1 MFEDL
6 GYNATN
12 QSIEGVRT
20 IIENATYLDAQVI
33 MDAAKDAGISPYHLA
48 SRIVQEQG
56 NGSQASS
63 TGSGT
68 YPGYEGYYNYLNIGA
83 SGSGEGNVITNALEY
98 AKSHGWTSPEIS
110 IRKGAEYLAK
120 NFIARGQST
129 LYLQKFD
136 VDNQEGSLYV
146 HQYMQNIMA
155 PASECSSIRKSYQQ
169 LGAFD
174 KNSNFKINFVIPVYR
189 NMPSTPCREP
199 QSSGEVI
206 MDDIVTEDVEI
217 TGDGVNV
224 RSEKSTS
231 SESIAKLNKGD
242 RVLRIEKANKEVNG
256 YKWDCIVL
264 SDGRKGY
271 ISSGYVKKI
280 DTITNCNETVE
291 LTGTGVYVRNGPGKD
306 KTTVITSLSRG
317 QTVTRIEKG
326 KYKNIDGYD
335 WDRIVLSDG
344 RSGYIASNYLA
355 VVETYTGDNLKQD
368 GENLVC
374 EPKVTVEN
382 IKKTY
387 PNATVKDAAGNVVTT
402 GNVGTGYVVTV
413 GTAQYTVVKLADA
426 NSDGIINSG
435 DLLRV
440 QKHLLKAI
448 SLDNTPNAI
457 AADANCDGIINSGD
471 LLKIQKYLLE
481 ETTIKI

>member
-1 MFEDL
+1 MK
-6 GYNATN
+6 
-12 QSIEGVRT
+12 T
-20 IIENATYLDAQVI
+20 IIKDATYLDAQMI
-33 MDAAKDAGISPYHLA
+33 MNAAKDAGISPYHLA

-56 NGSQASS
+56 NGQQASS

-68 YPGYEGYYNYLNIGA
+68 YPGYEGFYNYLNIGA
-83 SGSGEGNVITNALEY
+83 TGSGENNVITNALEY

-120 NFIARGQST
+120 NFIGRGQST

-136 VDNQEGSLYV
+136 VDNQEGSLYE

-155 PASECSSIRKSYQQ
+155 PASESSSIKKSYQQ

-368 GENLVC
+368 RENLVC

-387 PNATVKDAAGNVVTT
+387 PNATVKDAAGNAVTT

-413 GTAQYTVVKLADA
+413 GTTQYTVEKR
-426 NSDGIINSG
+426 G
-435 DLLRV
+435 DL
-440 QKHLLKAI
+440 
-448 SLDNTPNAI
+448 NG
-457 AADANCDGIINSGD
+457 DGVID
-471 LLKIQKYLLE
+471 V
-481 ETTIKI
+481 

>member
-1 MFEDL
+1 M
-6 GYNATN
+6 N
-12 QSIEGVRT
+12 
-20 IIENATYLDAQVI
+20 
-33 MDAAKDAGISPYHLA
+33 AAKDAGISPYHLA

-155 PASECSSIRKSYQQ
+155 PASECSSIKKSYQQ

-174 KNSNFKINFVIPVYR
+174 KNSNFKINFVILL
-189 NMPSTPCREP
+189 
-199 QSSGEVI
+199 EVLQGVAI
-206 MDDIVTEDVEI
+206 KKSQGKDVEI

-271 ISSGYVKKI
+271 ISSVF
-280 DTITNCNETVE
+280 V
-291 LTGTGVYVRNGPGKD
+291 
-306 KTTVITSLSRG
+306 
-317 QTVTRIEKG
+317 
-326 KYKNIDGYD
+326 
-335 WDRIVLSDG
+335 
-344 RSGYIASNYLA
+344 
-355 VVETYTGDNLKQD
+355 
-368 GENLVC
+368 
-374 EPKVTVEN
+374 
-382 IKKTY
+382 
-387 PNATVKDAAGNVVTT
+387 
-402 GNVGTGYVVTV
+402 
-413 GTAQYTVVKLADA
+413 
-426 NSDGIINSG
+426 
-435 DLLRV
+435 
-440 QKHLLKAI
+440 
-448 SLDNTPNAI
+448 
-457 AADANCDGIINSGD
+457 
-471 LLKIQKYLLE
+471 
-481 ETTIKI
+481 